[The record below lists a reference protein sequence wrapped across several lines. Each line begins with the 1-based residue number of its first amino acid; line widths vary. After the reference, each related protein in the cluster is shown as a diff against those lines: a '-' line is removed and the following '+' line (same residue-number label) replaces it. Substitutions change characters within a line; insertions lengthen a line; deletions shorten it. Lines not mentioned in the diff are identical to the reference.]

1 MNRIHL
7 HTLFSGLE
15 LLGKYSFCNIV
26 ECRNDWIR
34 VGGYRLCE
42 KRRRLL
48 DGFLSRLRGILFH
61 IAVEIAND
69 CSAFGWLDS

>member
-15 LLGKYSFCNIV
+15 LLGKYSVCNIV

-42 KRRRLL
+42 KCRRIL
-48 DGFLSRLRGILFH
+48 DGFLSRLQILFH
-61 IAVEIAND
+61 ITVGIAND
-69 CSAFGWLDS
+69 RSAFGWLDS